1 VRGSGGAACD
11 DGSSE
16 AADAGEAGGNDPS
29 DDRRRG
35 SRDGPGQSQIDR
47 CISPACGA
55 ADPPAVAN
63 AGVNPGSGGPEDA
76 ADTLGLLAATGG
88 GGGDT
93 APVASAAMLISGSS
107 LISISAAPSAAP
119 SVASLDA
126 ASAGLPSWP
135 RWNSREKMPIKPSDS
150 DPIREITACE

>member
-16 AADAGEAGGNDPS
+16 AADGACDACEACEAGGKDPS

-35 SRDGPGQSQIDR
+35 SRAGPGQSQIDR
-47 CISPACGA
+47 CISPVCGA

-63 AGVNPGSGGPEDA
+63 AGVNPGSGGPDEALDA
-76 ADTLGLLAATGG
+76 PGLLAAIGGDG
-88 GGGDT
+88 GGGDDT
-93 APVASAAMLISGSS
+93 APAASAATLISGSS
-107 LISISAAPSAAP
+107 FISISAAPSDAP
-119 SVASLDA
+119 SAASPGA

-135 RWNSREKMPIKPSDS
+135 R
-150 DPIREITACE
+150 